1 LGTWNAYGNQYW
13 PAEYLIDA
21 QGRVRAVDFG
31 EGGYAEKERAIRA
44 LLAENGDTRLGAMTR
59 AHGEL
64 PSQDTT
70 PESYLGSARAERFSG
85 QPPRNGTHSYG
96 TAPTPSP
103 DHLAYGGPWS
113 VSPASATAGPG
124 AMLKLS
130 FQARRVFLVLGSPGA
145 TRTIRVLLD
154 GRPITASAAGSDVH
168 AATVAV
174 HQQRL
179 YTLVDLP
186 WVQRHIL
193 TLLPRAGITGYAF
206 TFG

>member
-1 LGTWNAYGNQYW
+1 
-13 PAEYLIDA
+13 
-21 QGRVRAVDFG
+21 
-31 EGGYAEKERAIRA
+31 
-44 LLAENGDTRLGAMTR
+44 
-59 AHGEL
+59 
-64 PSQDTT
+64 
-70 PESYLGSARAERFSG
+70 
-85 QPPRNGTHSYG
+85 
-96 TAPTPSP
+96 
-103 DHLAYGGPWS
+103 
-113 VSPASATAGPG
+113 
-124 AMLKLS
+124 MLKLS